1 MPITASTQPPN
12 AKELAE
18 MAAAA
23 REQARA
29 VLRKLPLLG
38 PITWLMMQQ
47 GATRNLLLGD
57 LEWRIMPALVLDQ
70 ARLHMQDESP
80 LAFVTWARL
89 SAAAAERYRCAPH
102 RLTPADWKSG
112 DQVWIVDLVAPFGG
126 AREAI
131 DDLKEKM
138 FPGQTIRQLIPSPN
152 GPAEFISW

>member
-1 MPITASTQPPN
+1 MPITTSTPQTN

-18 MAAAA
+18 MAEMAQ
-23 REQARA
+23 EQARA

-38 PITWLMMQQ
+38 PIAWLMMQQ
-47 GATRNLLLGD
+47 GATRNLLLAD

-70 ARLHMQDESP
+70 ARLHMRDESP
-80 LAFVTWARL
+80 LAFVTWAKL
-89 SAAAAERYRCAPH
+89 SPEAAERYRCAPH

-126 AREAI
+126 AREVI
-131 DDLKEKM
+131 DDLKEKL
-138 FPGQTIRQLIPSPN
+138 FPRQAIRQLAPSPD